1 VCIFGEEDVGE
12 AGIGDEGE
20 GEGRSEKREGEGAM
34 KDRYWSRTWLN
45 RRKVSGSTVG

>member
-12 AGIGDEGE
+12 AGIGGEGE

-34 KDRYWSRTWLN
+34 KDRY
-45 RRKVSGSTVG
+45 